1 MNYPFWDVPLIG
13 GGILIGVVAILHVFV
28 SHFAVGGGIYLALT
42 ERKAIKENDQKLIAY
57 LKKHSKFFLLLTV
70 VLGALSGVG
79 IWFTIGLVHP
89 SATST
94 LIHSF
99 VFGWAIEWVFFIVE
113 ISAILIYYATW

>member
-28 SHFAVGGGIYLALT
+28 SHFAVGGGLYLAFT
-42 ERKAIKENDQKLIAY
+42 ERKAIKENDHELIAY

-99 VFGWAIEWVFFIVE
+99 VFGWAI
-113 ISAILIYYATW
+113 